1 VSVAKS
7 QQEIAKAGF
16 APSFSS
22 GVYGQLV
29 ANGRFFPGWQV
40 GMNIPLFN
48 KARNK
53 VVESAGVNVQIAEAN
68 YRNILLQQRS
78 EMAHLLHEQEKYNT
92 LIDYYQSQGQVLA
105 KELLRNA
112 ALNYLSGEID
122 YTTLSQQVEQ
132 SIGIELAY
140 LENLYG
146 LSLTVVELKFIAG
159 L

>member
-1 VSVAKS
+1 
-7 QQEIAKAGF
+7 
-16 APSFSS
+16 
-22 GVYGQLV
+22 
-29 ANGRFFPGWQV
+29 
-40 GMNIPLFN
+40 
-48 KARNK
+48 
-53 VVESAGVNVQIAEAN
+53 
-68 YRNILLQQRS
+68 
-78 EMAHLLHEQEKYNT
+78 MAHLLHEQEKYNT

-112 ALNYLSGEID
+112 ALNYRSGEID